1 MMSYK
6 YDTCMKNTRIHILNL
21 ILQLKYL
28 LYSSI
33 RCTVMSWFFFLGWIT
48 EFARISFPQ
57 NSKLHL
63 DYEKVPHI
71 SQGNHTKAAAL
82 DSC

>member
-1 MMSYK
+1 
-6 YDTCMKNTRIHILNL
+6 
-21 ILQLKYL
+21 
-28 LYSSI
+28 
-33 RCTVMSWFFFLGWIT
+33 MSWFFFLGWIT
-48 EFARISFPQ
+48 EFARFSFPQ